1 MDVPASS
8 ARSQTSARSRISTTV
23 VITLS
28 GISLVASHRVETDAR
43 VASVS
48 ASASTTVK
56 CVQTLPPIRHNS
68 EGCGWKKKKRRSGE
82 EEIKYEDEE
91 NKLHN
96 HRRPLIRSV
105 GVDSILAR
113 LACKM
118 LYTHRNKCYSYL
130 NHCLD
135 HLSGLQV
142 LRGAVRVRTCV
153 AELHQQ
159 PPWQGALHRDC
170 WCVSSRVSRVKLNP
184 TQTVRVFYFGPRIE
198 NRFLACNII
207 QKT

>member
-1 MDVPASS
+1 M
-8 ARSQTSARSRISTTV
+8 
-23 VITLS
+23 
-28 GISLVASHRVETDAR
+28 
-43 VASVS
+43 
-48 ASASTTVK
+48 
-56 CVQTLPPIRHNS
+56 
-68 EGCGWKKKKRRSGE
+68 
-82 EEIKYEDEE
+82 KYEDEE

-96 HRRPLIRSV
+96 HRRPQIRSV
-105 GVDSILAR
+105 GVDFILAR

-159 PPWQGALHRDC
+159 PPWQGAVHRDS

-184 TQTVRVFYFGPRIE
+184 TQTVRVFYFGPRFG
-198 NRFLACNII
+198 NRFLASLAN
-207 QKT
+207 